1 MTTVP
6 TTSGKKT
13 LSNLALIEV
22 PHTRCNG
29 KESGPA
35 AAASPVPIGTF
46 SPRPLSLV
54 DRADSL
60 LLNVGE

>member
-35 AAASPVPIGTF
+35 AAASPVPSSTNATAVLSAIGIA
-46 SPRPLSLV
+46 SLP
-54 DRADSL
+54 
-60 LLNVGE
+60 